1 MTGLCASYDLARYR
15 TPLRRITV
23 DKLEKE
29 KMQDKLQVIKM
40 AEQKGGKQR
49 REAIEKLMI
58 YARNLGCKV
67 TAGGGSA
74 GGINFRYGSICYAI
88 MDITT
93 DGEVKIYG
101 QCHPNKNDN
110 DLNAKINRWLES
122 REDIKLKSHP
132 VNCHGLLSQK
142 VEEVPLSALIEFLEK
157 ALEYIKEIYYK
168 PTVR

>member
-1 MTGLCASYDLARYR
+1 M
-15 TPLRRITV
+15 
-23 DKLEKE
+23 DKLDKE

-40 AEQKGGKQR
+40 AEQKGGKAR

-93 DGEVKIYG
+93 DGEVKLYG
-101 QCHPNKNDN
+101 QCHPNKSDN
-110 DLNAKINRWLES
+110 ELNAKINAWLEEHQPKS
-122 REDIKLKSHP
+122 EDDHSGLPLKSKP
-132 VNCHGLLSQK
+132 INCHGLLK
-142 VEEVPLSALIEFLEK
+142 KPVEELELPSLIEFLEV
-157 ALEYIKEIYYK
+157 ALKYIKEIYYK
-168 PTVR
+168 PAAN

>member
-1 MTGLCASYDLARYR
+1 M
-15 TPLRRITV
+15 

>member
-1 MTGLCASYDLARYR
+1 M
-15 TPLRRITV
+15 

-40 AEQKGGKQR
+40 AEQKGGKPR

-67 TAGGGSA
+67 TAGGGAA

-93 DGEVKIYG
+93 EGEVKLYG

-110 DLNAKINRWLES
+110 ELNAKINAWLES
-122 REDIKLKSHP
+122 REDIKLKSSP
-132 VNCHGLLSQK
+132 INCHGLLNEK
-142 VEEVPLSALIEFLEK
+142 VENIPLPALIEFIEV
-157 ALEYIKEIYYK
+157 ALKFIKEIYYK
-168 PTVR
+168 PAAR